1 MLISKVAKR
10 VWIAGSAAVA
20 LGCGAGTGPEESIGA
35 SSSALTLNSVTR
47 ESLDNQGR
55 QGNGASTTPFISGNQ
70 RFVAFQS
77 NANIWASNIDTN
89 GTTDIYLKDR
99 QTGAITLVS
108 QANGVVG
115 NGASFNPSVSDD
127 GRVAFES
134 NATNLARSAIGPFA
148 AILVRNTDGTIVRV
162 DANAQGQVAN
172 GPSTRP
178 QISGDGFS
186 VVFQSDATNL
196 VANDTNAATD
206 VFVGTPGGFGVD
218 RVSHPTFS
226 SQANGRSFDG
236 SIGFDGRFVAFA
248 SDATNLT
255 GNDNNGATDVFGR
268 DRRGSGATVALS
280 FTLTPA
286 FAMGNGASTL
296 PQISSDGH
304 WVSFR
309 SLATNFGAVDTNGVA
324 DIYLNAIGS
333 GSVPTL
339 VSVSSSGAEANGTSF
354 QSTVSTNAKAVA
366 FVSAATNLVAN
377 DNNRFP
383 DVFVHDQTTGQ
394 TIRVQRDPSTPPDGS
409 PLVNSSMRFSGNP
422 ASPSFSFLAFDSQ
435 ATNMVWSDT
444 NQVADVFTA
453 SLSP

>member
-1 MLISKVAKR
+1 M
-10 VWIAGSAAVA
+10 
-20 LGCGAGTGPEESIGA
+20 
-35 SSSALTLNSVTR
+35 
-47 ESLDNQGR
+47 
-55 QGNGASTTPFISGNQ
+55 
-70 RFVAFQS
+70 
-77 NANIWASNIDTN
+77 
-89 GTTDIYLKDR
+89 
-99 QTGAITLVS
+99 
-108 QANGVVG
+108 
-115 NGASFNPSVSDD
+115 
-127 GRVAFES
+127 
-134 NATNLARSAIGPFA
+134 
-148 AILVRNTDGTIVRV
+148 
-162 DANAQGQVAN
+162 
-172 GPSTRP
+172 
-178 QISGDGFS
+178 
-186 VVFQSDATNL
+186 
-196 VANDTNAATD
+196 
-206 VFVGTPGGFGVD
+206 GTPGGFGVD

-435 ATNMVWSDT
+435 ATNLVFGDS
-444 NQVADVFTA
+444 NLVADVFTA
-453 SLSP
+453 SLSL

>member
-1 MLISKVAKR
+1 MTGA
-10 VWIAGSAAVA
+10 IAVTAGCGASAEESLGTNEGAVA
-20 LGCGAGTGPEESIGA
+20 LNA
-35 SSSALTLNSVTR
+35 VTR

-70 RFVAFQS
+70 RYVVFQS
-77 NANIWASNIDTN
+77 NANVWAPTVDTN

-115 NGASFNPSVSDD
+115 NGASFNPSVSDT
-127 GRVAFES
+127 GRVAFAT
-134 NATNLARSAIGPFA
+134 NATNLAPNATGPFT
-148 AILVRNTDGTIVRV
+148 AILVRDTDGTMLRV
-162 DANAQGQVAN
+162 DVGQGQVAN

-186 VVFQSDATNL
+186 VIFQSDATNL
-196 VANDTNAATD
+196 VPDDTNGATD
-206 VFVGTPGGFGVD
+206 VFVGSPGGSGVD

-226 SQANGRSFDG
+226 SQANGASFDG
-236 SIGFDGRFVAFA
+236 SISFDGRFVAFA

-255 GNDNNGATDVFGR
+255 GSDTNGVTDVFGR
-268 DRRGSGATVALS
+268 DRRFSGATVPLS
-280 FTLTPA
+280 FTTTPT
-286 FAMGNGASTL
+286 FAMGNGASTM

-304 WVSFR
+304 FVSFR
-309 SLATNFGAVDTNGVA
+309 SLATNFDPTDTNGVA
-324 DIYLNAIGS
+324 DIYLGVIG
-333 GSVPTL
+333 GGGAPTR
-339 VSVSSSGAEANGTSF
+339 VSLSSSGAEANGTSF
-354 QSTVSTNAKAVA
+354 QSTVATNGKAVA
-366 FVSAATNLVAN
+366 FVSAATNLIAN
-377 DNNRFP
+377 DNNAFP

-394 TIRVQRDPSTPPDGS
+394 TIRAQRDASTPPNGS

-422 ASPSFSFLAFDSQ
+422 STPSFSFLAFDSQ
-435 ATNMVWSDT
+435 ATNMVFGDT